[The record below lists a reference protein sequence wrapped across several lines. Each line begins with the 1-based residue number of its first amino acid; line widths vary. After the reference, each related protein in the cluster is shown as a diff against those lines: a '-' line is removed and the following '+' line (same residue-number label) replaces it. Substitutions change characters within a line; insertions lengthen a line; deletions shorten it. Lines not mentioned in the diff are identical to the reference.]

1 MSLKTLDTVFSV
13 FGFFMGLVKY
23 WELRRGTFVVHLVR
37 TSLCTTPFLPLPLPR
52 SSVLPSP
59 PAPPSF
65 FFAPFNDGA
74 RETDFVIIFGGNRNR
89 RLYISNGTENVG
101 RTRQVPGTPATV
113 VTRGLASRIIT
124 LRDCCINLS
133 EDCD

>member
-1 MSLKTLDTVFSV
+1 MSLKTLDTVLSV

-23 WELRRGTFVVHLVR
+23 CELRRGTFVVHLVR

-59 PAPPSF
+59 PSPPSF

-74 RETDFVIIFGGNRNR
+74 RETDFVIIFGKPQSPPLHFERNGKR
-89 RLYISNGTENVG
+89 GTDSTSSGDSRDSRDSRTGVSHNNSKGLLY
-101 RTRQVPGTPATV
+101 
-113 VTRGLASRIIT
+113 
-124 LRDCCINLS
+124 
-133 EDCD
+133 